1 MGFEID
7 VTPKFLEGK
16 IFFPPKVIRRLD
28 DLRKDFAHSNEYAM
42 FLHAE
47 VDLEN
52 LEIWVDEDIYDIPNQ
67 KVGPATVEIEDS
79 TFEIDPETGYGKK
92 PLDRTLN
99 CVVHRHPTGV
109 DSFSSTDNE
118 YINIMNPISFL
129 YQEGYYV
136 PKARIN
142 VPWGEKILP
151 LYVTP
156 YLIYNDGEKEEYIAL
171 DVRHTAYR
179 YGGVGSNY
187 WSTGYYGSFNSPYG
201 FYDPE
206 TNEYIPRQ
214 KWDRDLG
221 KMVDNP
227 DYDKRKAEIEAKRAE
242 QEKSPTPKPLTTKEK
257 IDKAIEEAEPDLD
270 LELCKER
277 IKTFSY
283 GYFRDRGMVD
293 VEDLEDI
300 QGFTDRRRKRG
311 KKNKKNKKGKKI
323 PYMPRGQYESSAN
336 FDHVFVGGES
346 RSPKPALTKP
356 RSLVDVERE
365 EEFGQGGACIE
376 FQDDQLMLDDGFDV
390 DFTGEETLGVD
401 EEMQRQEDLFLGA
414 MNGNED

>member
-118 YINIMNPISFL
+118 YINVMNPISFL

-142 VPWGEKILP
+142 VPWGDKILP
-151 LYVTP
+151 LYVSP
-156 YLIYNDGEKEEYIAL
+156 FLIYNDGEKDEYIPL
-171 DVRHTAYR
+171 DVRHTNYQYGR
-179 YGGVGSNY
+179 YNY
-187 WSTGYYGSFNSPYG
+187 GYGYGYSSPYG

-206 TNEYIPRQ
+206 THEYIPKQ
-214 KWDRDLG
+214 HWDRDQG

-227 DYDKRKAEIEAKRAE
+227 EYEERRAAAEAKQAE
-242 QEKSPTPKPLTTKEK
+242 LDKAPKPMTTKDK
-257 IDKAIEEAEPDLD
+257 IDQAIKDAEPDLD
-270 LELCKER
+270 LDLCKER
-277 IKTFSY
+277 IRTYDY
-283 GYFRDRGMVD
+283 GYFRNRGMID

-300 QGFTDRRRKRG
+300 EGFMDRRRKRG
-311 KKNKKNKKGKKI
+311 KKQKNKKKGKKI
-323 PYMPRGQYESSAN
+323 PYMPRGQYNSSAN
-336 FDHVFVGGES
+336 FDHVFVGGEETT
-346 RSPKPALTKP
+346 PKPAAAKP
-356 RSLVDVERE
+356 RSLVDAERE
-365 EEFGQGGACIE
+365 DLSLGGSCIE
-376 FQDDQLMLDDGFDV
+376 FGDDGLSDV
-390 DFTGEETLGVD
+390 DFDSEITLGVD
-401 EEMQRQEDLFLGA
+401 EEMQQQEELFLGVT
-414 MNGNED
+414 NDNED

>member
-16 IFFPPKVIRRLD
+16 IFFPPKVLKRLE
-28 DLRKDFAHSNEYAM
+28 DLRVKFAHTNEYAM

-47 VDLEN
+47 VDMDN

-99 CVVHRHPTGV
+99 CVVHRHPNGV

-118 YINIMNPISFL
+118 YINVMNPISFL

-142 VPWGEKILP
+142 VPWGDKILP

-156 YLIYNDGEKEEYIAL
+156 YLIYSDGEKEEYLEL
-171 DVRHTAYR
+171 DVRRSTYYYGNSVYNGVR
-179 YGGVGSNY
+179 YGSGSWSNY
-187 WSTGYYGSFNSPYG
+187 EYG
-201 FYDPE
+201 FYDYE
-206 TNEYIPRQ
+206 TQEYVARRT
-214 KWDRDLG
+214 WDKDLG
-221 KMVDNP
+221 QMVDNP
-227 DYDKRKAEIEAKRAE
+227 DFEERLAAHKARLAEA
-242 QEKSPTPKPLTTKEK
+242 EKNRPLTPTEK
-257 IDKAIEEAEPDLD
+257 IKAACDAAEEDLD

-277 IKTFSY
+277 IKTY
-283 GYFRDRGMVD
+283 TYEYFKGRGMVD

-300 QGFTDRRRKRG
+300 QGFMDRRRKRG
-311 KKNKKNKKGKKI
+311 KKHKGKKGKKV
-323 PYMPRGQYESSAN
+323 PYELRGQHGSSAN
-336 FDHVFVGGES
+336 FNHVFVGGES
-346 RSPKPALTKP
+346 KQTPKPALTKP
-356 RSLVDVERE
+356 ASLVDAERK
-365 EEFGQGGACIE
+365 GSVIE
-376 FQDDQLMLDDGFDV
+376 FHSGKDDVL
-390 DFTGEETLGVD
+390 TGEELELEEERTLGVD
-401 EEMQRQEDLFLGA
+401 EEMDQVDQDAYYRMIYGEDY
-414 MNGNED
+414 